1 MKRFLFHWQIRI
13 IPFLAIICFTQ
24 IVFPQTL
31 QQGRTVEYNGKNAK
45 TPLGGVQII
54 AGGAYDISDRDGR
67 FTLDFTSL
75 QNGASIRVI
84 KIAKDGYVLFNK
96 DAVDNWQVNDKIP
109 FEIVLCEASHFD
121 EMVAQYYNV
130 SYKSYKEQ
138 YDSECARVR
147 IIREQNKIQESEYQ
161 KQLSEI
167 TDAYQTL
174 LSQID
179 KHAETMA
186 RIDLTSL
193 SQVERDA
200 IGLAQRGALDSAI
213 LLLESLSLPDKI
225 EKTMGKLKEGK
236 NLVSAGDSVL
246 IVAKRDFQLLLSQKK
261 TLLNLYLTEGG
272 LLNFKKA
279 EALYIE
285 IAMADTTNSENQLD
299 CGYFLIQQNKFSQAE
314 PFLKRALNSESPFLW
329 CEANC
334 SLGILYF
341 YRNQYEE
348 SVKCYKNCLRYYDV
362 VDSLSSCCSPNG
374 IDSSDRYV
382 IVSSKSNIL
391 INLGNAYLYS
401 GKYDQAKDSYKLS
414 IKLKESLN
422 LVDDETMTQALINLG
437 NLYYYTTKYKSAIKN
452 YERALEIIRKDST
465 TTIEI
470 GMFSAL
476 GELYNNLGSAYE
488 RNGDLLLGDKYMS
501 KAIEHYKGLFEQS
514 PQQYAPFL
522 AMGMYN
528 LGSLHE
534 SQQRIA
540 QTDRDYRESL
550 KYFQQIEDVENGTYL
565 SEYAESCK
573 NIGMF
578 YSEIRNDSL
587 AIVLLT
593 RAIRLYD
600 KLSVFTRQDYSLS
613 EADIHFV
620 LGDIFFD
627 YREKTDYLHMSQK
640 HYKSALKLYK
650 KLNKQ
655 SGVKYNGEIKDIERK
670 LKQLH

>member
-1 MKRFLFHWQIRI
+1 MKYFHWTIRVVSLLV
-13 IPFLAIICFTQ
+13 FICFTKMLSS
-24 IVFPQTL
+24 QTL

-54 AGGAYDISDRDGR
+54 AGGAYDISDKDGH

-121 EMVAQYYNV
+121 EMVALYYNI
-130 SYKSYKEQ
+130 SYTSYKEQ
-138 YDSECARVR
+138 YDNECARVR
-147 IIREQNKIQESEYQ
+147 ILREQNKIQESEYQ

-236 NLVSAGDSVL
+236 SLVSVGDSVL
-246 IVAKRDFQLLLSQKK
+246 IVAKRDLQLLLSQKK

-285 IAMADTTNSENQLD
+285 IAMADTTNSKNQLD
-299 CGYFLIQQNKFSQAE
+299 CGYFLMQQNKFSQTE
-314 PFLKRALNSESPFLW
+314 PFLKRALHSESQFLW
-329 CEANC
+329 CEANY
-334 SLGILYF
+334 SLGIMYF
-341 YRNQYEE
+341 YRNQYDE
-348 SVKCYKNCLRYYDV
+348 SVKCYKNCIRYYDV

-374 IDSSDRYV
+374 IDSSDRYA
-382 IVSSKSNIL
+382 IIFSKSNVL
-391 INLGNAYLYS
+391 NNLGNAYLYS

-422 LVDDETMTQALINLG
+422 LVDDESMTQALINLG
-437 NLYYYTTKYKSAIKN
+437 NLYYYTAKYKSAIKN

-465 TTIEI
+465 TTIEM

-476 GELYNNLGSAYE
+476 GELYNNLGAAYQH
-488 RNGDLLLGDKYMS
+488 NGDLLLGDKYMS
-501 KAIEHYKGLFEQS
+501 KAIEHYKGLYEQS

-540 QTDRDYRESL
+540 QTDKDYRESL
-550 KYFQQIEDVENGTYL
+550 KYFQQIVDMENGTYL
-565 SEYAESCK
+565 SEYVQVCWQT
-573 NIGMF
+573 GMF
-578 YSEIRNDSL
+578 YSEIRKDSL
-587 AIVLLT
+587 AIELLS
-593 RAIRLYD
+593 RALDIFD
-600 KLSVFTRQDYSLS
+600 KLSVTTQQDYSVIK
-613 EADIHFV
+613 ADIHFI
-620 LGDIFFD
+620 LGDIFYD
-627 YREKTDYLHMSQK
+627 NKVKTDSFRLCQK

-650 KLNKQ
+650 ELNKQ
-655 SGVKYNGEIKDIERK
+655 SSSNYNGEIKDIERK